1 MTNLH
6 RHRVSWWA
14 QALEKSNAPKELA
27 EKMLIS
33 KFDADHQVPLAE
45 SFTEYFDGVQANSK
59 NGAISPDR
67 DFFDNR
73 VAYQVR
79 GKTLWQTWKNNFLD
93 SKALSGIPIF
103 LCGGGARMKYYLELE
118 SELTPKMGCT
128 WLHAESWTM
137 GVPGD
142 LLADGLNDA
151 DYDRISVAYGLSRLE
166 VGKVIKVIPL
176 PKVAIEPV
184 DSWRDNYVDKD
195 QC

>member
-1 MTNLH
+1 
-6 RHRVSWWA
+6 
-14 QALEKSNAPKELA
+14 
-27 EKMLIS
+27 
-33 KFDADHQVPLAE
+33 
-45 SFTEYFDGVQANSK
+45 
-59 NGAISPDR
+59 
-67 DFFDNR
+67 
-73 VAYQVR
+73 
-79 GKTLWQTWKNNFLD
+79 
-93 SKALSGIPIF
+93 
-103 LCGGGARMKYYLELE
+103 
-118 SELTPKMGCT
+118 
-128 WLHAESWTM
+128 M